1 MTISKYSANNDLIE
15 QVFIQ
20 FLLIHIKFIW
30 MCMAIIFVD
39 QFIVVC
45 FLTRPLN
52 DYYRLCDFAIAELN
66 WSRKSSSE
74 RATEKE
80 VKEEYWLAHFIKA
93 IPSPRFMLLS
103 ALLTCET
110 GCEQRYI
117 LKLIHSINTL
127 YAITASQ

>member
-1 MTISKYSANNDLIE
+1 MTISKYSANNDHIE
-15 QVFIQ
+15 QVFLQ
-20 FLLIHIKFIW
+20 FFLTHSHKVYMNVYGHHL
-30 MCMAIIFVD
+30 V
-39 QFIVVC
+39 QFVVC

-74 RATEKE
+74 RAEKE

-110 GCEQRYI
+110 GWEQRYI